1 MEHSVADHPCRTLVC
16 VCVIV
21 FVLLPCRLSSAS
33 WFADHE
39 HIDTVKTSNV
49 IPADLNAILYR
60 VELAL
65 AELHAVVRKRGR
77 RERKR
82 QRHTAMT
89 LVVVVVLGMLRQVG
103 DSTHSS
109 QYSAAASSRATAM
122 RSVLW
127 DEVRR
132 RGFTVML

>member
-1 MEHSVADHPCRTLVC
+1 MFA
-16 VCVIV
+16 
-21 FVLLPCRLSSAS
+21 LLLCRLSSAS

-65 AELHAVVRKRGR
+65 AELHAVVRKRGM

-89 LVVVVVLGMLRQVG
+89 LVVVVGMLRQVG

-132 RGFTVML
+132 GASH